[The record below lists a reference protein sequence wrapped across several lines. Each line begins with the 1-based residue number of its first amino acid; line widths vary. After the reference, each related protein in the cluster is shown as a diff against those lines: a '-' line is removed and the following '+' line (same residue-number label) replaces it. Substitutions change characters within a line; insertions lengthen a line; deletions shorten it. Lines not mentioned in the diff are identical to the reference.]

1 MVVFERFM
9 SGSRINLSKTTI
21 VVTFCN
27 SECHHYGGFRKIYVR
42 QPFLKIIDFQLRLW
56 NPWFPR
62 FRRVSESHRFM
73 RNRGELYKNP
83 MPKTTF
89 ACATVHITNCKM
101 RNQTELKPYSIS
113 KKQTKTPSLMM
124 YVIRDS
130 LSQIPLLQAQAS
142 PSENGWRY
150 CPRWDPI

>member
-1 MVVFERFM
+1 M
-9 SGSRINLSKTTI
+9 IL
-21 VVTFCN
+21 
-27 SECHHYGGFRKIYVR
+27 HH
-42 QPFLKIIDFQLRLW
+42 FL
-56 NPWFPR
+56 
-62 FRRVSESHRFM
+62 

-113 KKQTKTPSLMM
+113 NKQTKTPSLMM

-130 LSQIPLLQAQAS
+130 LSQIPLPQRSLAGATQ
-142 PSENGWRY
+142 NGFRDKY
-150 CPRWDPI
+150 ANRA

>member
-1 MVVFERFM
+1 
-9 SGSRINLSKTTI
+9 
-21 VVTFCN
+21 
-27 SECHHYGGFRKIYVR
+27 
-42 QPFLKIIDFQLRLW
+42 
-56 NPWFPR
+56 
-62 FRRVSESHRFM
+62 M

-130 LSQIPLLQAQAS
+130 LSQIPLPQRSHAIKGLWTWQMIWHHLRRMADDTVPAGTLYNLFAFVCKRKQKRPRFAKTKGVNFLNQKNIS
-142 PSENGWRY
+142 GLFSEKFYKRPLSHFR
-150 CPRWDPI
+150 CLFFPK